1 MREAP
6 GIVHYLGLFG
16 LVVLGAGLRLYH
28 LTFQSLWLDE
38 LFSVVFSRSDLA
50 VSEIIRVYADDVH
63 PLGYP
68 LLLHFWLGLFGDTE
82 SAARSLSALLG
93 ILGIG
98 VMYVVGRRAVSPR
111 VGLVA
116 AFLTSVNAFH
126 IFYSQEARSYTLVFV
141 FAAFSYLGLLM
152 LLEKP
157 GLRAVAVW
165 TVASATAVHIHYW
178 VLVMLAGQ
186 LVAAAAI
193 LLIQKTPWR
202 RVWPWAAA
210 VVMVALTMVP
220 WLDPLLKTARLTD
233 YWPARPE
240 PFFLVSYFHAYF
252 GREPL
257 LSFLFAVLL
266 VALPFLLRREIR
278 SGGGDRRLPTR
289 VLAAVLGIAISVS
302 MLLAYLRS
310 VLVVPMLM
318 PKFTFVLLPALLLLL
333 AFALASIPRPA
344 VRSTMVAVI
353 LIASLVNLVRTGYY
367 TEPRKEQWR
376 DAVEYVLE
384 HPRFEPGSN
393 AFMSPIAPGFQFYFS
408 QFESGV
414 VVLDTDQQELR
425 ALQAQRPA
433 RSRIWVLRAR
443 GVKLDTG
450 FKKMLRQHYVRR
462 EHQRFLKTGVERWE
476 TKEEN

>member
-6 GIVHYLGLFG
+6 GIVHYLELFG
-16 LVVLGAGLRLYH
+16 LIVLGAGLRLYH

-38 LFSVVFSRSDLA
+38 LFSVVFSRSDLPVA
-50 VSEIIRVYADDVH
+50 EIIRVYADDVH

-98 VMYVVGRRAVSPR
+98 AMYVVGRRAVGPR

-116 AFLTSVNAFH
+116 AFLTAVNAFH
-126 IFYSQEARSYTLVFV
+126 IFYSQEARSYTLVFI

-157 GLRAVAVW
+157 SPRAVAVW
-165 TVASATAVHIHYW
+165 TVASAAAVHIHYW

-193 LLIQKTPWR
+193 LLIKRAPWR

-210 VVMVALTMVP
+210 VGMVALTIVP
-220 WLDPLLKTARLTD
+220 WLDPLLKTARLTE
-233 YWPARPE
+233 YWPARPG
-240 PFFLVSYFHAYF
+240 PLFFVSYFHTYF

-257 LSFLFAVLL
+257 LSFLFAALL
-266 VALPFLLRREIR
+266 VALPFLLRRENR
-278 SGGGDRRLPTR
+278 CGGGDRRL
-289 VLAAVLGIAISVS
+289 LAAVLGIAISVS

-310 VLVVPMLM
+310 VLDVPMLM
-318 PKFTFVLLPALLLLL
+318 PRFTFVLLPALLLLL
-333 AFALASIPRPA
+333 ALSLASIPRPA
-344 VRSTMVAVI
+344 VRSAAVAVI
-353 LIASLVNLVRTGYY
+353 LTASLVNLVRTGYY

-393 AFMSPIAPGFQFYFS
+393 AFMSPVAPGFQFYFS

-414 VVLDTDQQELR
+414 VVRDTDQQELR
-425 ALQAQRPA
+425 ALRARRPA

-450 FKKMLRQHYVRR
+450 FVKMLRQHYVRR

-476 TKEEN
+476 AKGEN